1 MKTYLTRFATV
12 AALAA
17 GMAFAQTTPAPA
29 TAPQTGTGKAAV
41 RPRAAMRRRMMQALN
56 LTPDQKQQAQA
67 IFQQTR
73 QSVQPIAQQAKQ
85 NRQAL
90 ADAVKAND
98 TAKIQQLA
106 SQQGSLNGQLLT
118 LRSESMAKFYNILTP
133 DQRAKADQMQMKIQ
147 QLRQQRR
154 AAFQG

>member
-1 MKTYLTRFATV
+1 MH
-12 AALAA
+12 
-17 GMAFAQTTPAPA
+17 
-29 TAPQTGTGKAAV
+29 
-41 RPRAAMRRRMMQALN
+41 RRMLQALN
-56 LTPDQKQQAQA
+56 LTPDQQTQAKA

-106 SQQGSLNGQLLT
+106 TQQGNLQGQLLT

-133 DQRAKADQMQMKIQ
+133 DQRAKADQMHARMQQM
-147 QLRQQRR
+147 RQQRK